1 MLAEINGFITEQ
13 HYKDC
18 YFVFLKGFHVVAPL
32 DFCVSDTKIQA
43 LTLSYV

>member
-1 MLAEINGFITEQ
+1 MVILF
-13 HYKDC
+13 
-18 YFVFLKGFHVVAPL
+18 FLKGFHVVAPL